1 MVWEYLG
8 LAFDPFYSPG
18 CYDYSERKNGV
29 FVVLRYNSP
38 YIEVIFWTT
47 NLKNSRLQI
56 ITRLLFNSQQLS
68 TLNMI

>member
-1 MVWEYLG
+1 MVWEHLG
-8 LAFDPFYSPG
+8 LVFDPFYSPG

-47 NLKNSRLQI
+47 
-56 ITRLLFNSQQLS
+56 IT
-68 TLNMI
+68 